1 MKRDIK
7 VSAALMAVVFAV
19 ASWAVLTFPIVGVK
33 WNTLTAA
40 GLAFVAT
47 LLLFAVAYIHES
59 PSEQVIK

>member
-7 VSAALMAVVFAV
+7 VSAALMAVVLSF
-19 ASWAVLTFPIVGVK
+19 LIVGIK

-40 GLAFVAT
+40 GLAFIAT